1 MCNPVDT
8 GRKCT
13 FCVKVPIQIPVVLP
27 RPVQCIVMLYP
38 LKIIKFSER
47 MWIRNRFFTDSDLA
61 FYFDAD
67 PDPDSVYC
75 TNCDLLYDYDY

>member
-1 MCNPVDT
+1 
-8 GRKCT
+8 
-13 FCVKVPIQIPVVLP
+13 
-27 RPVQCIVMLYP
+27 
-38 LKIIKFSER
+38 